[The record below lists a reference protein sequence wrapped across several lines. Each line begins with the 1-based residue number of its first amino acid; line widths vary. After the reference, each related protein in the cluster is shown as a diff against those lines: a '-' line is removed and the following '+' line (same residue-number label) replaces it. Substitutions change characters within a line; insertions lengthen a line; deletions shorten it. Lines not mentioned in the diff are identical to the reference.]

1 VIVGDYNLTSSGPKI
16 GFKYDGTTYST
27 LMFPG
32 STATVADGIQ
42 GSNIVGNYTLGGV
55 THGFLFDGTNWQTID
70 YPGASLTSV
79 ADIDGNTIVGYY
91 TLAGVNHGFEATVPE
106 PASVLL
112 ALGGFGAIGL
122 MAAKRRKI

>member
-1 VIVGDYNLTSSGPKI
+1 M

-32 STATVADGIQ
+32 STATVADGVQ
-42 GSNIVGNYTLGGV
+42 GNNIVGNYTLGSV

-79 ADIDGNTIVGYY
+79 ADIDGITVVGYY
-91 TLAGVNHGFEATVPE
+91 TLAGVNHGFVATVPE
-106 PASVLL
+106 PTSLML
-112 ALGGFGAIGL
+112 AISGFVAIGL
-122 MAAKRRKI
+122 MAANRKK